1 MDRLFDISRFPD
13 PGSVVLTIFYFPFG
27 LILVIIRLFIAL
39 HALLVSCI
47 LPKSAATSFILKSIF
62 AVVGI
67 HIMVQEDKRDEKKK
81 AKILVANYISHL
93 DHMIID
99 FVQPC
104 HTPDYQGL
112 SGFEQWI
119 FAYKNFGV
127 TKGKDMFENNI
138 QTYVS
143 EESNKF
149 PVLLWP
155 EKTTTNG
162 RNAILKFDKFPF
174 SCGNIIQ
181 PVTIQATRWPL
192 DVKVTTLTSNRW
204 TDFFWSMFFPYTIFK
219 IKILPAMEKVPNES
233 VEEFS
238 DRVRESLAATLNV
251 KLSDYSYED
260 KEKYVEQIEA
270 EAKQKRAS
278 NNHNGLHDPSEIA
291 EVSKMAQQVKE
302 VLPDTP
308 LSVIEKDL
316 LKTKDIDITISNI
329 LEGKI
334 VVPHNASDNSIL
346 VVPSNKLQVSAEI
359 RDKVNTQISP
369 AQQKYSAHYFPRS
382 STDRHQSFEER
393 KKIMIE
399 TARQRYI
406 EKHKLQ

>member
-27 LILVIIRLFIAL
+27 LVLVIIRLFIAL
-39 HALLVSCI
+39 HGLLVSCI

-99 FVQPC
+99 FIQPC
-104 HTPDYQGL
+104 HAPDYQGL

-119 FAYKNFGV
+119 FAYKNFGISKGTDTFEKNIKEYV
-127 TKGKDMFENNI
+127 TDD
-138 QTYVS
+138 
-143 EESNKF
+143 SNKF

-162 RNAILKFDKFPF
+162 RKGLLKFDKFPF
-174 SCGNIIQ
+174 SCSSIIQ
-181 PVTIQATRWPL
+181 PMTIQATRWPL

-219 IKILPAMEKVPNES
+219 IKILPAMEKSADES
-233 VEEFS
+233 VEEFA
-238 DRVRESLAATLNV
+238 DRVREKLSSTLNV
-251 KLSDYSYED
+251 RMTDYTFED
-260 KEKYVEQIEA
+260 KEKYIKQLDSES
-270 EAKQKRAS
+270 KQKKAS
-278 NNHNGLHDPSEIA
+278 SNKRTKPNPAELA

-316 LKTKDIDITISNI
+316 LKTKDIDRTISNI

-334 VVPHNASDNSIL
+334 VIPRNASDSSIL
-346 VVPSNKLQVSAEI
+346 TVPSSIPEVSQEI
-359 RDKVNTQISP
+359 RDKVNTQVSP
-369 AQQKYSAHYFPRS
+369 AQQKYSAHYFPKS
-382 STDRHQSFEER
+382 SSDRHQSFEER

-406 EKHKLQ
+406 EKHGLH